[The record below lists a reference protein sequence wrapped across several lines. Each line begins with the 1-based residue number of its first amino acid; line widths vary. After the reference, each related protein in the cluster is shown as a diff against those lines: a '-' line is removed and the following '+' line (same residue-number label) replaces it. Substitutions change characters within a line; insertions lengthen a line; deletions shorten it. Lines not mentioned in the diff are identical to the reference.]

1 MSRTCLPIFYDTE
14 LELVTYCTAIQSS
27 IITYKDNKSGSFDTF
42 RVLFGK
48 VLFYR
53 GVFPVEDDFRN
64 VFSRV
69 KKVVISPFIPVNRH
83 CAVFIHTE

>member
-1 MSRTCLPIFYDTE
+1 MI
-14 LELVTYCTAIQSS
+14 A
-27 IITYKDNKSGSFDTF
+27 YKDNKSGHFDT
-42 RVLFGK
+42 LT

-69 KKVVISPFIPVNRH
+69 KEVVISPFIPVNRH